1 MRAVALTVDVD
12 VVVNAS
18 TVDVFA
24 STALKPFQT
33 HALECLRLSLL
44 AARLE

>member
-1 MRAVALTVDVD
+1 LTMRAVALTVDVD

-24 STALKPFQT
+24 STAYDT
-33 HALECLRLSLL
+33 
-44 AARLE
+44 